1 MGQICCSGENSK
13 KTSNKK
19 VVNSLKDGLSSI
31 NRVYEA
37 LIDGDVD
44 PLNYECTREQIV
56 RAEQSLDQSEK
67 AASKGLKGL
76 DKDIETLTLDEGRL
90 EQMLKETKD
99 TLENLRTKQESNEAL
114 LRQSEESLE
123 EVTRHL
129 NSAKDKVQALEER
142 KRNAEIVWGVG
153 AGLLAIPVVGWIAG
167 PIMMVHGAAE
177 HNQALEALKVAEE
190 EMSNCADQVEKY
202 RSKVSKYNSKISQTE
217 REIKKKHD
225 KIKQIHKKIPE
236 LKRERAVVAELQ
248 SNLRKAVHILST
260 LSGKANVV
268 ECQTRSFVLLEPVM
282 KVMEDVIKSAGD
294 IAESQFLS
302 DKGILRLLDTMREKH
317 NVAVRMIR
325 EKQSLEAS
333 SDACEMYT

>member
-1 MGQICCSGENSK
+1 MGQICCSGVFTKN
-13 KTSNKK
+13 SNKK

-90 EQMLKETKD
+90 EQMLEETKD

-123 EVTRHL
+123 VVRRHL
-129 NSAKDKVQALEER
+129 NSAKDKVQELEER

-153 AGLLAIPVVGWIAG
+153 AGLLAIPVFGWIAG

-190 EMSNCADQVEKY
+190 EMSNSADQVEKY

-282 KVMEDVIKSAGD
+282 KVMEDVMKSARD

-333 SDACEMYT
+333 SDACELYI